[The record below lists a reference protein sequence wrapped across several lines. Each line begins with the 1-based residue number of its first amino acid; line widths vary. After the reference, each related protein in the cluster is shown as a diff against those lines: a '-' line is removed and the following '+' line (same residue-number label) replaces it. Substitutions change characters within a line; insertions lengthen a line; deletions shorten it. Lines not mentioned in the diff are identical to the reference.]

1 MADGSPEDRAGS
13 TRIDD
18 LTFSASEPSCCDTK
32 KCSGPTLDGVRL
44 KLSFYTELDSCENC
58 ETRGVVAERT
68 VTTDSRKTPASTLED
83 GDDRKKRCFDRYD
96 SSESSDSRLYKPI
109 ILCGTISI
117 TETILKEICP
127 SGTPFTI
134 ASEAVE
140 MQDYAAIEGLE
151 GWRATPEQRIVLPGL
166 IGVYPAPRGNIHE
179 S

>member
-68 VTTDSRKTPASTLED
+68 VTSNSRKTPASNVED

-96 SSESSDSRLYKPI
+96 SSESSDRPIRLNALEIVGEPRCTVLISSDETFPTNSRLAMNVA
-109 ILCGTISI
+109 
-117 TETILKEICP
+117 LKV
-127 SGTPFTI
+127 SL
-134 ASEAVE
+134 
-140 MQDYAAIEGLE
+140 GL
-151 GWRATPEQRIVLPGL
+151 TLTLQLVHMDRI
-166 IGVYPAPRGNIHE
+166 
-179 S
+179 